1 MNRRPKGPLARQPLI
16 AAAILGALG
25 LVALILFATVVDP
38 HLAVIASAILF
49 AGASFAVG
57 GVIGFLF
64 GVPRTLTS
72 DAGPDERAASR
83 IRPNTNLEQVSDW
96 LTKLLIGATL
106 VELRN
111 IPSGAARLFEAMA
124 PALGAE
130 DVSAAFAGGLVV
142 YFAALGFLAGWLIT
156 RLSLGKA
163 MRQADMFESLI
174 SEAKEARMRG
184 EHPPSRELLDKA
196 AELLY
201 GIRT

>member
-1 MNRRPKGPLARQPLI
+1 M
-16 AAAILGALG
+16 
-25 LVALILFATVVDP
+25 
-38 HLAVIASAILF
+38 IASAILF

-72 DAGPDERAASR
+72 DVGPDERAASR

-106 VELRN
+106 VELVN

-130 DVSAAFAGGLVV
+130 DVSAAFAGGLVA
-142 YFAALGFLAGWLIT
+142 YFAALGFLAGWLVT
-156 RLSLGKA
+156 RLYLGKA

-174 SEAKEARMRG
+174 SETKEARERG
-184 EHPPSRELLDKA
+184 EHQASRELLDKA
-196 AELLY
+196 AELL
-201 GIRT
+201 